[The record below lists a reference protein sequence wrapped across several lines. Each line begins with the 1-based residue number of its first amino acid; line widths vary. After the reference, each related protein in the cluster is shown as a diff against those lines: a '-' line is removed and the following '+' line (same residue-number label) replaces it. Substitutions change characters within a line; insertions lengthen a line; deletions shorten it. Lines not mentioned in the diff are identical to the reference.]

1 MTTLLSALE
10 LIQKSPLSKDFPP
23 SKICPI
29 IEASEELIFESCA
42 LGAAF
47 YGALIEDLTEIPA
60 NLKEWSATKTYAIN
74 DVVTYYGV
82 VIKSKIGTNV
92 VNPCE
97 DVDETAWEI
106 VPKFQTA
113 CVNDFWPLLSLYL
126 SYHIV
131 GENVTVFTYHLG
143 GKGTTKYSEEF
154 RQNTSGLVTV
164 ERGERVDYTNAITR
178 LADKYY
184 NAVLLRLKKKY
195 LDCPILATATYVADL
210 CADCAPVNRTRRIY
224 YKN

>member
-1 MTTLLSALE
+1 MKTLLSALE

-23 SKICPI
+23 SKVCPI
-29 IEASEELIFESCA
+29 IEASEELIFDSCA
-42 LGAAF
+42 LGSNF
-47 YGALIEDLTEIPA
+47 YAALIADLSPIPA
-60 NLKEWSATKTYAIN
+60 NVKEWSAVKTYSMD
-74 DVVTYYGV
+74 DVVTDYGV
-82 VIKSKIGTNV
+82 AIKSQINSNI

-97 DVDETAWEI
+97 DELGDAWQI
-106 VPKFQTA
+106 VPKFQTC

-164 ERGERVDYTNAITR
+164 GRGERVDYTNAITR

-224 YKN
+224 YKQ

>member
-1 MTTLLSALE
+1 MKTLLSALE

-42 LGAAF
+42 LGSAF
-47 YGALIEDLTEIPA
+47 YMALIDDLTEVPC
-60 NLKEWSATKTYAIN
+60 NLKEWSPVKTYDVD

-82 VIKSKIGTNV
+82 VIKSQISENI

-97 DVDETAWEI
+97 DTEFCAWEI
-106 VPKFQTA
+106 VPKFKTD
-113 CVNDFWPLLSLYL
+113 CVNEFWPLLSLFL

-131 GENVTVFTYHLG
+131 GENVTIFTYHLG

-154 RQNTSGLVTV
+154 RQNATGIVTV
-164 ERGERVDYTNAITR
+164 ERGELSDYRNSLMK

-184 NAVLLRLKKKY
+184 NAVLLRIKNKY
-195 LDCPILATATYVADL
+195 KTCSVLATATYVADL
-210 CADCAPVNRTRRIY
+210 CNDCKPVNRTRRIF

>member
-1 MTTLLSALE
+1 MKTLLSALE

-23 SKICPI
+23 SKVCPI
-29 IEASEELIFESCA
+29 IESSEELIFDSCA
-42 LGAAF
+42 LGSNF
-47 YGALIEDLTEIPA
+47 YAALIADLSPIPA
-60 NLKEWSATKTYAIN
+60 NVKEWSAVKTYSMD

-82 VIKSKIGTNV
+82 AIKSQINSNI

-97 DVDETAWEI
+97 DELGDAWQI
-106 VPKFQTA
+106 VPKFQTC

-224 YKN
+224 YKQ